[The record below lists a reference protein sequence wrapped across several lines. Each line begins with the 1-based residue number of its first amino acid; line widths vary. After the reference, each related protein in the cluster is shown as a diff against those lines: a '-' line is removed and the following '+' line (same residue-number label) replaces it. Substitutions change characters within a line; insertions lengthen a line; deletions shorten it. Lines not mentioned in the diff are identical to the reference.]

1 MTKLKQLWL
10 LTAMGS
16 VAVLAL
22 GWFLL
27 VTPKNDQAAAV
38 RAETE
43 TQLAANQQLQSKINL
58 LTKQKK
64 ELPRL
69 QGQLDAFARLI
80 PNNPALPALVR
91 ALSDAAEKTDVDLV
105 SVSPG
110 VPALAPATGG
120 VPGAVATT
128 SSGLALAQVPVA
140 IKVAGKYS
148 QISQF
153 LAEVE
158 GLQRAFL
165 VNGLKI
171 APGARVGVPSGA
183 VDEGTLRAELSGQMY
198 MTTKPPAP
206 VTPVAPPA
214 DAS

>member
-1 MTKLKQLWL
+1 MTKLKQLWM

-27 VTPKNDQAAAV
+27 VTPKADQAAAV

-43 TQLAANQQLQSKINL
+43 TQLAANQQLQSKINM

-64 ELPRL
+64 DKPKL
-69 QGQLDAFARLI
+69 QGELDAFARLI
-80 PNNPALPALVR
+80 PSNPALPALVR

-110 VPALAPATGG
+110 NPALAAGAA
-120 VPGAVATT
+120 PGTVATT
-128 SSGLALAQVPVA
+128 SSGLTLAQIPVA
-140 IKVAGKYS
+140 IKIAGKYS

-153 LAEVE
+153 VAEVE
-158 GLQRAFL
+158 GLNRAFM

-171 APGARVGVPSGA
+171 APGVRVGPAATS
-183 VDEGTLRAELSGQMY
+183 VDDGTLRAELSGQMF
-198 MTTKPPAP
+198 MTTAAPQP
-206 VTPVAPPA
+206 VTPVAAPA
-214 DAS
+214 PDAS

>member
-10 LTAMGS
+10 ITAMGS

-27 VTPKNDQAAAV
+27 VTPKAGEAAAV

-43 TQLAANQQLQSKINL
+43 TQLAANQQLQSKINM

-69 QGQLDAFARLI
+69 QGELDKFARLI

-110 VPALAPATGG
+110 SPALAA
-120 VPGAVATT
+120 GAAQGTVATT
-128 SSGLALAQVPVA
+128 SSGLALAQIPVS

-153 LAEVE
+153 VAEVE
-158 GLQRAFL
+158 GLQRAFM

-171 APGARVGVPSGA
+171 GPGVRVGPA
-183 VDEGTLRAELSGQMY
+183 TTVDDGTLRAELSGQMY
-198 MTTKPPAP
+198 MTTAAPQP
-206 VTPVAPPA
+206 VTPVAAPA
-214 DAS
+214 PDAS